1 MRVVINGLAALK
13 PKTGVGHHVANL
25 TATLTA
31 TFPYDEYT
39 LYPGRRT
46 AEMIRRL
53 NRPPAAATG
62 PAHRPNP
69 GLVGRGLGLAKAT
82 AKAASRLHFAAY
94 TRTFGFDLYHEPNF
108 VPFPSGLPT
117 VVTVHDLSVIRFPEW
132 HPADRVRVHERRFD
146 RGLRLAAHVIVVS
159 EAVRREVIAGLG
171 VPADRVTAV
180 PNGVGPAFHP
190 LPATEVAT
198 VRVRLGLPQ
207 RYYLCVGTIE
217 PRKNVGTAMRAFADL
232 PAEVRESCPLV
243 LVGPWG
249 WKSDADR
256 EYYEDVGRDRGVRH
270 LGYIADADLPA
281 LYAGA
286 VGLVYPSHYEGFGLP
301 PLEMLACGGAVIAST
316 AEAVREV
323 CGPHAAFI
331 EPEDLP
337 GWRSAMYQLAT
348 DAEFRD
354 GLRRGGIAHAARFTW
369 ERAAE
374 ETAAVYRHVLAPSA
388 PVPASP
394 ANALSSRPAA

>member
-25 TATLTA
+25 AASLAATSSDDV
-31 TFPYDEYT
+31 FT
-39 LYPGRRT
+39 LYPGRRM
-46 AEMIRRL
+46 AAVVRRL
-53 NRPPAAATG
+53 NRPPTATG
-62 PAHRPNP
+62 PTRRPNP
-69 GLVGRGLGLAKAT
+69 GLVSRGLGFAKAT
-82 AKAASRLHFAAY
+82 AKAASRFHFAAY

-108 VPFPSGLPT
+108 VPFPSDLPT
-117 VVTVHDLSVIRFPEW
+117 VVTVHDLSVIRFPDW
-132 HPADRVRVHERRFD
+132 HPADRVRSHEKRFAS
-146 RGLRLAAHVIVVS
+146 GLCQAVHVIVVS
-159 EAVRREVIAGLG
+159 ETVRREVIALLG

-180 PNGVGPAFHP
+180 PNGVGPAFRP
-190 LPATEVAT
+190 LPAAEVEA
-198 VRVRLGLPQ
+198 VRARLGLPQ

-249 WKSDADR
+249 WRSDAER
-256 EYYEDVGRDRGVRH
+256 AYFEGVGRDRGIRH
-270 LGYIADADLPA
+270 LGYVADADLPA

-286 VGLVYPSHYEGFGLP
+286 AGLVYPSHYEGFGLP
-301 PLEMLACGGAVIAST
+301 PLEMLACGGAVLAST
-316 AEAVREV
+316 ADAVREV
-323 CGPHAAFI
+323 CGSYAALI
-331 EPEDLP
+331 EPEDLS
-337 GWRSAMYQLAT
+337 GWRSAMLRLAT

-369 ERAAE
+369 ERVAE

-388 PVPASP
+388 PGSASP
-394 ANALSSRPAA
+394 VNALSSRPAA